1 MCIDSR
7 KPSVKFNFVLCLGC
21 FLGHVPWTVVQG
33 LRRRIRQPAQA
44 SDLQPAAAEH
54 QERAEQGR
62 EEQQS
67 WSPEKRAEGEFFAW
81 SMDLANEDCWQKVL
95 PETFNNFPLF
105 WLV

>member
-1 MCIDSR
+1 M
-7 KPSVKFNFVLCLGC
+7 
-21 FLGHVPWTVVQG
+21 QG

-67 WSPEKRAEGEFFAW
+67 WSPEKRAEGEFFA
-81 SMDLANEDCWQKVL
+81 
-95 PETFNNFPLF
+95 
-105 WLV
+105 